1 MRVETLQGVG
11 TKLCDRGLS
20 KDQAKHFEKQTN
32 HNEQLLVVATDVV
45 PVDKTISIDVV
56 STSVIL
62 FVVALVV
69 TVVSIDV
76 VSTSVISLVAALAV
90 TVVSIDVVS
99 TSVILF
105 VVALVVTVVSIDT
118 APVVVLKDEIIA
130 VESIEI
136 QLLVV
141 NTRKDLTYY

>member
-69 TVVSIDV
+69 TVVSID
-76 VSTSVISLVAALAV
+76 
-90 TVVSIDVVS
+90 
-99 TSVILF
+99 
-105 VVALVVTVVSIDT
+105 T